1 MDFRSIKPRKSGG
14 LRNLETVKLYI
25 TGLCVFFLGQWWVQ
39 GGLWH
44 CHETCLCSYHIWP
57 GSCRDRHMLVF
68 EWSWGN
74 LKIAKRH
81 RSDVVQ
87 IRKNKLCR
95 GPERTTAVCTCKYY
109 WIKICYEISNYKI
122 SIKTQAHY
130 INKYATKYC
139 FNYLLKLYKWYHEH
153 VINELINQEL
163 NINFILRRR
172 NAL

>member
-1 MDFRSIKPRKSGG
+1 M
-14 LRNLETVKLYI
+14 
-25 TGLCVFFLGQWWVQ
+25 
-39 GGLWH
+39 
-44 CHETCLCSYHIWP
+44 
-57 GSCRDRHMLVF
+57 
-68 EWSWGN
+68 
-74 LKIAKRH
+74 
-81 RSDVVQ
+81 VQ

-109 WIKICYEISNYKI
+109 RIKICYEISNYKI
-122 SIKTQAHY
+122 SINTQAHY

-139 FNYLLKLYKWYHEH
+139 FNYLLKLYKLYHEH